1 MYFEFEPRPQR
12 GATWTPM
19 VDVCDRE
26 TEIVIFVEMPGVD
39 KSDVQL
45 SWNRG
50 VVIISGQKRQQ
61 LPSRGVARYLCVERA
76 YGQFRR
82 EIEINIEID
91 KRGARAELTNGLL
104 KIHLPK
110 ASSKPEP
117 SNIPIL

>member
-1 MYFEFEPRPQR
+1 MYFEFEARPQR

-19 VDVCDRE
+19 VDVCERE
-26 TEIVIFVEMPGVD
+26 TEIVILVEMPGVD

-45 SWNRG
+45 SWNQG
-50 VVIISGQKRQQ
+50 VLIISGQKRQQ
-61 LPSRGVARYLCVERA
+61 LPGRGVARYLCVERA

-82 EIEINIEID
+82 EIDINIPVD
-91 KRGARAELTNGLL
+91 RKAAKAEMKNGLL

-110 ASSKPEP
+110 AASNSEP

>member
-1 MYFEFEPRPQR
+1 MYFEFEARTQR

-19 VDVCDRE
+19 VDVCERD

-45 SWNRG
+45 SWNQG
-50 VVIISGQKRQQ
+50 VLIISGQKRQHV
-61 LPSRGVARYLCVERA
+61 PGSGRSRYLCLERA

-82 EIEINIEID
+82 EIEINVPID
-91 KRGARAELTNGLL
+91 RKAAKAELDNGLL
-104 KIHLPK
+104 RIRLPK
-110 ASSKPEP
+110 ASSGSEP

>member
-1 MYFEFEPRPQR
+1 MYFEFEGRTQR

-19 VDVCDRE
+19 IDVCERE

-45 SWNRG
+45 SWNQG
-50 VVIISGQKRQQ
+50 VLIISGQKRQH
-61 LPSRGVARYLCVERA
+61 LPPRGRSRYLCLERA

-82 EIEINIEID
+82 EIEINIPID
-91 KRGARAELTNGLL
+91 RKAAKAEMEHGLL
-104 KIHLPK
+104 RIRLPK
-110 ASSKPEP
+110 ASSNSEP